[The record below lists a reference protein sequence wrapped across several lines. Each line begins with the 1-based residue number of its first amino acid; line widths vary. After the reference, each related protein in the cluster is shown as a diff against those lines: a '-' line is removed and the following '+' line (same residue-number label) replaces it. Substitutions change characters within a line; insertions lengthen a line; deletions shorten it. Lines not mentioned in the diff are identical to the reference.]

1 MANHDTRIF
10 IAGWIAGILALAI
23 LGYSIDAPDGPV
35 ASPFAHAI
43 TTAQGAG
50 QG

>member
-1 MANHDTRIF
+1 MANRDTRF
-10 IAGWIAGILALAI
+10 IAGWIVGILALAV
-23 LGYSIDAPDGPV
+23 LGYLIDAPEGPV

-43 TTAQGAG
+43 TTAQAPD